1 MNKVSVIIPSYNR
14 FEELLNAI
22 TSIKKQTYKNIE
34 IIVVNDKSS
43 QKEYYNYDWAKENIK
58 IIHLNKN
65 TKSIFGYP
73 CAGYVRNLGIK
84 IADGKYI
91 AFCDDDDIWF
101 PKKIELQLEAMKKT
115 GCKMSST
122 DGLIGIGIYNS
133 KKSYQKFN
141 AECNLETIKNKF
153 KKIGSKIMNNGFPN
167 ILDYKFLKIHNCIIC
182 SSVLVE
188 KEILNKI
195 NYMKNLRNGLED
207 YDCWLRCLKFTN
219 NIYLK
224 DLCFYYNGQNYA
236 K

>member
-65 TKSIFGYP
+65 TRSIFGYP

-101 PKKIELQLEAMKKT
+101 PKKIEIQLEAMKKT

-122 DGLIGIGIYNS
+122 DGLIGIGKYNS

-153 KKIGSKIMNNGFPN
+153 KKIGSKVMDNGFPN
-167 ILDYKFLKIHNCIIC
+167 IWDYKFLKIHNCIVC

-195 NYMKNLRNGLED
+195 NNMKNLRNGLED
-207 YDCWLRCLKFTN
+207 YNCWLHCLKFTN
-219 NIYLK
+219 NVYLK
-224 DLCFYYNGQNYA
+224 DICFYYNGQNYA
-236 K
+236 